1 MSKRY
6 KGHIEYIKDFKGV
19 STNRGWFAEFVRRTR
34 FTSYEIWIGI
44 LFIAG
49 LLLLFI
55 STFNYYLIFSKEP
68 FSQKK
73 IDDATP
79 FV

>member
-6 KGHIEYIKDFKGV
+6 KGHIEYIKDFKGWF
-19 STNRGWFAEFVRRTR
+19 TNV
-34 FTSYEIWIGI
+34 EIFIGI

-73 IDDATP
+73 IDDATS